1 MCLELFILGT
11 LLSSLESEIIILSKC
26 IATGPQK
33 KCLSQ
38 MKQLINVSKFLDL
51 RRNETSFKPI

>member
-11 LLSSLESEIIILSKC
+11 LLSSLESDIILSKC